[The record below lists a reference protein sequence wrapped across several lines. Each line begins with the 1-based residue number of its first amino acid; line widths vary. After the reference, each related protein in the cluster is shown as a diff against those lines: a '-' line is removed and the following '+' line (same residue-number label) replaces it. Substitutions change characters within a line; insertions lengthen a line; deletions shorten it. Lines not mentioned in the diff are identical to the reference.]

1 MIYRFALAAGIVAL
15 SGCATSHSTNEC
27 EANFR
32 SEGSILTGKKFST
45 TSMLPSISPNLAFQ
59 RLSAVMLEEGFHIES
74 SDRPRGL
81 ISAYQDVNYSGK
93 RAPLNA
99 IVEAG
104 SPGTKV
110 TLVFVAAAGIY
121 APDIGARGEFCK
133 IINVV
138 NAN

>member
-1 MIYRFALAAGIVAL
+1 MIHRLAMAACIVAL

-27 EANFR
+27 EANFS

-74 SDRPRGL
+74 SDPRRGL
-81 ISAYQDVNYSGK
+81 ISAYQDVNYSSK

-99 IVEAG
+99 IVEAA
-104 SPGTKV
+104 SSGTKV

-121 APDIGARGEFCK
+121 APDVGARDEFCK
-133 IINVV
+133 FINVV
-138 NAN
+138 NSK

>member
-1 MIYRFALAAGIVAL
+1 MIYRLALAAGIAAL
-15 SGCATSHSTNEC
+15 SGCAALHSTNEC
-27 EANFR
+27 EANFS
-32 SEGSILTGKKFST
+32 SEGSIVTGKKFST

-74 SDRPRGL
+74 SDPHRGL
-81 ISAYQDVNYSGK
+81 ISAYQDVNYSSK

-99 IVEAG
+99 IVEAA
-104 SPGTKV
+104 SSGTKV
-110 TLVFVAAAGIY
+110 TLVFVVAAGIY

-133 IINVV
+133 IINAV